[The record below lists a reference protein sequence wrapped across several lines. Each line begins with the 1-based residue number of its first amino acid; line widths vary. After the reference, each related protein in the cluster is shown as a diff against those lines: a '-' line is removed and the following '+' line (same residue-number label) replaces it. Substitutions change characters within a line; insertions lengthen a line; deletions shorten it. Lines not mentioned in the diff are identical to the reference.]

1 MNVHLKSLRQKVITG
16 YVLGF
21 ILTLGV
27 IGVNW
32 RNLSNVESMVI
43 SGEMVSDLF
52 DTTLEIR
59 RFEKNYLLYAKD
71 EDYMDLLK
79 YLDKAETLLSDS
91 HEEFVRFSEPQ
102 ITSGLMK
109 NIKGYRGLLKIL
121 PSLDKNR
128 PVTEQK
134 LNILGKAIVTSSE
147 KISKTERRIMQATL
161 QSTRKVLTLSI
172 IFLVS
177 AGFIGGAFHYPM
189 FIKPLKTL
197 EKYMK
202 RIARGE
208 YSLIPTKFE
217 DSELISLTQA
227 FNKMLL
233 ELQRR
238 QTHIVQAEK
247 LASLGKLVFG
257 VAHELNNPLS
267 NISTSCQILK
277 EELEDADI
285 NHKRNLLHQ
294 IEEETERA
302 RDVVGSLLDFS
313 KTKET
318 TVPEELILFADKQKI
333 QQVLLNLIKNA
344 IDAIPDEGKII
355 ITASKS
361 DSSKEIVEIK
371 VKDTGT
377 GMQPNVIP
385 HIFDPFYSS
394 KSGIKGYGLGLF
406 IAHTI
411 IKEHGGTIKV
421 EKSHLNKG
429 TTFSIKLPAKEH

>member
-1 MNVHLKSLRQKVITG
+1 
-16 YVLGF
+16 
-21 ILTLGV
+21 
-27 IGVNW
+27 
-32 RNLSNVESMVI
+32 MVI

-71 EDYMDLLK
+71 EDYMYLFK
-79 YLDKAETLLSDS
+79 YVDKAETLLRDGYK
-91 HEEFVRFSEPQ
+91 EFAQFSEPQ
-102 ITSGLMK
+102 ITSSLIK
-109 NIKGYRGLLKIL
+109 NINGYRELLKIL
-121 PSLDKNR
+121 PSFDNNR
-128 PVTEQK
+128 PMTEQK

-147 KISKTERRIMQATL
+147 TISKTERRIMQTTL

-189 FIKPLKTL
+189 FVKPLKTL

-202 RIARGE
+202 RIAMGE

-313 KTKET
+313 KTKEKKLFFLKKAIEET
-318 TVPEELILFADKQKI
+318 IRFIKAEVPAKVSIKATVPEELVLFADKQKI

-355 ITASKS
+355 ITASES
-361 DSSKEIVEIK
+361 NSSNEIVEIK

-377 GMQPNVIP
+377 GMQPDSIP

-394 KSGIKGYGLGLF
+394 KSGTKGYGLGLF

-421 EKSHLNKG
+421 EKSRLNKG